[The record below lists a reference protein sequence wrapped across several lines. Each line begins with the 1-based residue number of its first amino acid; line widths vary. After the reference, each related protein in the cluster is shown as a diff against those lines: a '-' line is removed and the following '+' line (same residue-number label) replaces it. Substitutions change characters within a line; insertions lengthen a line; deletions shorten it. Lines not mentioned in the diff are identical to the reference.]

1 MKKKSWLLTFNST
14 PLEEG
19 VFVIH
24 KNPRNYMKWKK
35 KRSTQRVCVFFSF
48 LFCPLKC
55 LMFENLADALA
66 TLPTL
71 FGVTSSVSSSL
82 SGFLHTFQIFPI
94 MHLSSKKTKGPAS
107 FVTVIYYKPEAEP
120 PTGDGSMCLFVSPR
134 QDFHYNSFPVYPSL
148 PSSSDGGGWG
158 WGGSRSWLCVFFS
171 LFNGYE
177 TCTQSFNL
185 PYLSH
190 VTV

>member
-1 MKKKSWLLTFNST
+1 MEKLQPS
-14 PLEEG
+14 
-19 VFVIH
+19 
-24 KNPRNYMKWKK
+24 
-35 KRSTQRVCVFFSF
+35 VCVCFFF
-48 LFCPLKC
+48 FCRLLFCLLKC

-94 MHLSSKKTKGPAS
+94 MHLSSKKKKGPAS

-148 PSSSDGGGWG
+148 PSSSDGGG
-158 WGGSRSWLCVFFS
+158 GGVVGDGSVFFFLFLTVMKPALS
-171 LFNGYE
+171 LLI
-177 TCTQSFNL
+177 C
-185 PYLSH
+185 PICH
-190 VTV
+190 M